1 LEIVEL
7 DKPKQIRK
15 KKARD
20 FKIIKEPGS
29 KIIEHSNT
37 EGRSPNS
44 KGSMTCQSST
54 NSAKIRSRL
63 TPVSMTTLTT
73 SKRIESHFGHNDL
86 YSQIIK
92 NRKDKQL

>member
-29 KIIEHSNT
+29 KIIEHYNT

-44 KGSMTCQSST
+44 KGSNTYQSST